1 MADASIAPSNP
12 QVAAP
17 VSPELHRR
25 HQASPFTANADVNV
39 HGNANANANA
49 NANLN
54 ANANADTNVNEDVML
69 VGPMDTST
77 SASTSTWPWLE
88 PFNWNHMEVDGSEQD
103 SSHWTTTSHTTV
115 DPNNDAG
122 AAFLDAFPSLLGW
135 GSAGNNDGDGSTRAR
150 PPSPMRIHE
159 QGHGLGSNLFDS
171 TSTIV
176 TDKNG
181 PDVGIARLSQLS
193 TRLYPLHQS
202 SCNLADA
209 VGSSRRAK
217 DCRQNQLIDDVAFKS
232 VAGWLVQVSS
242 NLDLL
247 SRSDHRDAVAETTT
261 AGDTLH
267 NAFSASHHLLETLRC
282 LQADVVP
289 AISSS
294 SSTDPKSASTSSRA
308 RHLDVWGNF
317 TPPLS
322 RSTSNDEDS
331 TYIEERKGLS
341 SYARPSNQYSNM
353 VVRHLVIACHTL
365 LLNIYVAVLI
375 ALQHDADRWTS
386 GTIADAAAYMNPA
399 ALADMRLVLAVQL
412 CAYLIE
418 RQHQAVDLYLT
429 PLSLPLSLQQ
439 QDGSGFQQPGSPE
452 STTAHK
458 EVMVDLKMEV
468 QQRLARLRQTL
479 RI

>member
-1 MADASIAPSNP
+1 MYRLADASIAPSNP

-39 HGNANANANA
+39 QANPNAKGNV
-49 NANLN
+49 
-54 ANANADTNVNEDVML
+54 DTNVSEDVML
-69 VGPMDTST
+69 GGPMDTSA

-88 PFNWNHMEVDGSEQD
+88 PFNWNDMEIDGSEQD

-115 DPNNDAG
+115 DPNSDAG

-135 GSAGNNDGDGSTRAR
+135 GSAGNNDGDGSTRPR
-150 PPSPMRIHE
+150 PPSPTRIHG
-159 QGHGLGSNLFDS
+159 QGHGLGSDLFDS

-209 VGSSRRAK
+209 AGSSSHSK
-217 DCRQNQLIDDVAFKS
+217 DCRQNQLIDDAAFKS

-247 SRSDHRDAVAETTT
+247 SRSDRRDSVAESTT

-267 NAFSASHHLLETLRC
+267 DAFSASHHLLETLRC

-289 AISSS
+289 VTSSS
-294 SSTDPKSASTSSRA
+294 SSTDPKSASTSSGGPR
-308 RHLDVWGNF
+308 LDVWGKF

-331 TYIEERKGLS
+331 TYVEKHKGSS
-341 SYARPSNQYSNM
+341 SYARPSSQYSNT
-353 VVRHLVIACHTL
+353 VVHHLVIACHTL

-386 GTIADAAAYMNPA
+386 GGNADAAAYTNPA
-399 ALADMRLVLAVQL
+399 ALADIRLVLAVQL
-412 CAYLIE
+412 CSYLIE

-429 PLSLPLSLQQ
+429 PLSLPVSLQP
-439 QDGSGFQQPGSPE
+439 QDSSGSQQPGSPG

-458 EVMVDLKMEV
+458 EVMVDLRMEV